1 MRRLGVGL
9 AAVWLVAAAAA
20 PWLAPYDPQARHGG
34 REYASPT
41 RVRVAAVPPYFHP
54 VRPVSPLERRFEED
68 RSRRVNVAMFTGGR
82 LFASADPGEPL
93 LLLGADGQ
101 GRDVFSRL
109 VTGARTSLA
118 LALVSAALATCIG
131 LAVGLAGGYAGG
143 RLDSALTR
151 VSELVLVLPALYVVV
166 ALRAALPLV
175 LSPGAV
181 FLLLSLI
188 FALVAW
194 PVAARGVRA
203 IVASER
209 TQPYVEAARA
219 AGARRRRVLS
229 RHLLPA
235 ARGYLGTQFALLVP
249 GCLLF
254 EGALSFAGLGFPEH
268 VPTWG
273 TMLQEAANVGA
284 LGTAPWLLTPAVAIV
299 SVVLAINL
307 IVESSRDRLPQGLA
321 VDAAASVLPPAS
333 RLLSPGAG
341 SRVPAHAADLPA
353 AAAGPLRGTR
363 PTY

>member
-1 MRRLGVGL
+1 MTRMGTAL

-20 PWLAPYDPQARHGG
+20 PWLASHDPQTRQAG
-34 REYASPT
+34 REYAPPT
-41 RVRVAAVPPYFHP
+41 RVRMSAAALYFHP
-54 VRPVSPLERRFEED
+54 VHLVSALERRFEED
-68 RSRRVNVAMFTGGR
+68 HSRRVNVVMFADGR
-82 LFASADPGEPL
+82 LFGSADASEPL

-131 LAVGLAGGYAGG
+131 LAVGLVGGYAGG
-143 RLDSALTR
+143 RVDSALTR
-151 VSELVLVLPALYVVV
+151 ASEVVLVLPALYVVV

-175 LSPGAV
+175 LSPSLV

-188 FALVAW
+188 FAFVAW

-209 TQPYVEAARA
+209 TQPYVEAALA

-229 RHLLPA
+229 KHLLPA
-235 ARGYLGTQFALLVP
+235 ARGHLATQFALLVP

-284 LGTAPWLLTPAVAIV
+284 LGSAPWLLSPALAIV

-307 IVESSRDRLPQGLA
+307 IVEASRGPAAHG
-321 VDAAASVLPPAS
+321 VTAAATASVHPP
-333 RLLSPGAG
+333 SPRAAG
-341 SRVPAHAADLPA
+341 PAEEL
-353 AAAGPLRGTR
+353 AGPLRGTR
-363 PTY
+363 PPC